1 MNIFYLDTN
10 AKVCAAY
17 HNDKHVVKMILESAQ
32 LLSTAHHIIDGI
44 PSIECYKATHK
55 NHPSAIWA
63 RKSGRNYEWLWCLL
77 NNLCQ
82 EYTLRYNKI
91 HKVEAS
97 GLLERLANRPY
108 ELRLGKLTAMPQCMP
123 NKYKVRGDSVQA
135 YRNYYMGAKAYMCK
149 WYKNENLK
157 PSWWIKAA

>member
-1 MNIFYLDTN
+1 MNIFYLDSDP
-10 AKVCAAY
+10 KVAAAM
-17 HNDKHVVKMILESAQ
+17 HCDKHCVKMILESAQ

-63 RKSGRNYEWLWCLL
+63 RESGRNYEWLWIMLKY
-77 NNLCQ
+77 LCK
-82 EYTLRYNKI
+82 EYTNRYGKV

-97 GLLERLANRPY
+97 GLLERLTNRPY
-108 ELRLGKLTAMPQCMP
+108 ELRLGELTDMPQCMP
-123 NKYKVRGDSVQA
+123 DEYKVEGDSVQA

-157 PSWWIKAA
+157 PSWWRKAA